1 MKIISEIKYDMQ
13 EFGLFKCLIEDRP
26 KLLENFVSWV
36 PMDRMFHD
44 IELQVMEE
52 TP

>member
-1 MKIISEIKYDMQ
+1 MKIIGEIKYDMQ

-36 PMDRMFHD
+36 LMDTTFHF

-52 TP
+52 IK